1 MQAKPLLLQKSG
13 PFVVV
18 ALQECARMNALLG
31 EIRRSLGE
39 LDKGTTHFPHLHPV
53 TDSSHVPTLHPV
65 NCAG

>member
-1 MQAKPLLLQKSG
+1 LLLQKSG

-39 LDKGTTHFPHLHPV
+39 LDKGEREEGRRRRE
-53 TDSSHVPTLHPV
+53 
-65 NCAG
+65 AEEGG